1 MWQTEKGK
9 RIREMPSPLPGRLV
23 REWSMAFV
31 SSIWLDVIVKEDV
44 NVCVCVWGFSEHILH
59 PFPLSHLIDWHLFLF
74 FFLTTELK
82 SIIYTTLI
90 MLN

>member
-1 MWQTEKGK
+1 MEANITDTSYGFCTSPIFDDMRGQDVADRKREKDT
-9 RIREMPSPLPGRLV
+9 RDAVTPSWTSIV

-59 PFPLSHLIDWHLFLF
+59 PFPLSHLID
-74 FFLTTELK
+74 
-82 SIIYTTLI
+82 
-90 MLN
+90 